1 MIHFTELD
9 RLPTYDVKGHFIG
22 VIDDLLVDPV
32 HSSLRVQSYLIRT
45 PKHELLEVAHEQM
58 QAISA
63 LSAQTSV
70 LAQDIGPAQNHL
82 GLIHVRK
89 DVLDQQVID
98 VNRRKVVRVNDVEFD
113 IVPRGQH
120 SHLRVMAVNLGVAA
134 GVRRMLQG
142 LLAKHR
148 VRAIASI
155 FPCRAIP
162 WEFINLIEPDPAR
175 RVQLKISYERLAH
188 LHPADLADI
197 LAELSNDE
205 QRSVIES
212 LDNELAAETLA
223 EIPDKTRNALL
234 ERIPASKAADL
245 VEEMD
250 PDEAADA
257 LQGLSPTASAEVL
270 ATMQPDEADDVR
282 ELLQFA
288 HDTAG
293 GLMTKSFVV
302 LGDTATVADAVQ
314 ALREFSGDLESVHY
328 LFLTHA
334 TGTLTGSVPI
344 AKVVLA
350 DRATQL
356 AELSVDPVIS
366 AQAHEDSRTVAELFR
381 KYNLVALPVVD
392 DTRRLLGVV
401 TVDDVLEVVAT
412 RT

>member
-1 MIHFTELD
+1 MIYFTDLD

-22 VIDDLLVDPV
+22 FIADLLVDPE
-32 HSSLRVQSYLIRT
+32 HSSLRVQSFLIRT
-45 PKHELLEVAHEQM
+45 PRGDLLELAHEQM
-58 QAISA
+58 QSISA

-70 LAQDIGPAQNHL
+70 LAQDISPAQNHP

-113 IVPRGQH
+113 IEPRGQH
-120 SHLRVMAVNLGVAA
+120 SHLRIMAVNLGIAA

-148 VRAIASI
+148 VRAIAGI

-162 WEFINLIEPDPAR
+162 WAFVNLIESDPAR
-175 RVQLKISYERLAH
+175 RVLLRISYERLAQ

-197 LAELSNDE
+197 LTELSSDE

-212 LDNELAAETLA
+212 LDNEVAADTLA
-223 EIPDKTRNALL
+223 EIPDKTRTALL

-245 VEEMD
+245 VEEMES
-250 PDEAADA
+250 DEAADA
-257 LQGLSPTASAEVL
+257 LQSLSPTASAEVL
-270 ATMQPDEADDVR
+270 ATMEPDEAHDVR
-282 ELLQFA
+282 ELLQFE

-293 GLMTKSFVV
+293 GLMTKSFVAV
-302 LGDTATVADAVQ
+302 DDTATVADAVQ
-314 ALREFSGDLESVHY
+314 ALREFSGDPAAVHCLY
-328 LFLTHA
+328 LTHA

-350 DRATQL
+350 DRLTPLAQL
-356 AELSVDPVIS
+356 SDDPVIS
-366 AQAHEDSRTVAELFR
+366 AQTHEDSRTVTELFR

-392 DTRRLLGVV
+392 DNRRLLGIV
-401 TVDDVLEVVAT
+401 TVDDVLELGTA